1 MTIQEAIDRIDETK
15 PNMFSDQQKVA
26 WLSEV
31 DSYIF
36 RELIKTHEGSPA
48 GIDFVGYDLDTK
60 MDTKLLAEEPYHD
73 IYETYLA
80 MRMDYKN
87 RETGEYAKSRNA
99 FNGAWQTY
107 ADYYNRTHKPIA
119 LVTQFRY

>member
-15 PNMFSDQQKVA
+15 PNIFSDQQKVA

-36 RELIKTHEGSPA
+36 RELIKTHEGSHA
-48 GIDFVGYDLDTK
+48 GIDFVGYDLDTE
-60 MDTKLLAEEPYHD
+60 MDTKLLAEEPYYD

-87 RETGEYAKSRNA
+87 RDTREYAKSRNA
-99 FNGAWQTY
+99 FNAAWQTY